1 MCQPA
6 ANRIASH
13 PDDLAILTKFTRMCH
28 RTIAVAPKWCHSDA
42 MDLTP
47 YVDNLRHELAVAAE
61 AGGED
66 AKALADRLTA
76 PLESAVRLTLLDAL
90 SAAAA
95 EITRDL
101 APGSVDLRLRGREP
115 EFVVAPAISEPVPAP
130 VEEDPTPAPR
140 PVTES
145 DDASMTRINLRLGQD
160 LKDRIEA
167 AAREAGISVNAWLV
181 RSAATALEG
190 GANRSTPRQRTSQ
203 GSESFSGW
211 VH

>member
-1 MCQPA
+1 
-6 ANRIASH
+6 
-13 PDDLAILTKFTRMCH
+13 
-28 RTIAVAPKWCHSDA
+28 

-66 AKALADRLTA
+66 AKALAERLTA

-90 SAAAA
+90 SAATA

-115 EFVVAPAISEPVPAP
+115 QFVVTSAPS
-130 VEEDPTPAPR
+130 DPTPADVDEQPTPVPR
-140 PVTES
+140 AIAES
-145 DDASMTRINLRLGQD
+145 DDAAMTRINLRLGQE
-160 LKDRIEA
+160 LKDRVEA

-181 RSAATALEG
+181 RAAAAAVEG
-190 GANRSTPRQRTSQ
+190 SSSRNTPTQRSSR
-203 GSESFSGW
+203 GSESFTGW